1 MVAPTFILFYLVSLL
16 GSAFAANDW
25 SKPCLSGVC
34 FYDLPTSDV
43 GASGT
48 LKIWGSPDAITDITT
63 AAGWEIIDCKP
74 DVTTQDIRLVCTG
87 DEKCDHLYKNIG
99 AEGKIVRLP
108 ENCGSNA
115 FAHISRAWVP
125 EDQSIP
131 QNIAKRLVRRDGV
144 EPEVKALRLDTNF
157 AAADPSKVGDVNF
170 ALTGANVPGAKDQI
184 EFPEGPNE
192 VARRGFFKKLFK
204 GAKKL
209 VKGVVNGAK
218 KAVKKVVDVIKDL
231 NTVEIDKTK
240 TLKPIEFNKAFTLVD
255 ETLNCP
261 PIQGRL
267 KVDVDAKGN
276 AAASINVAAEGTIIP
291 PKVKDFAVT
300 ANLDGAIDGVIN
312 VAAGL
317 TGRLDSGLIKLIEV
331 GIPGLSFP
339 GILTIGPSFR
349 VDARATAALDMNA
362 DLKVG
367 ISYKL
372 DNAVLVFPA
381 DSKKAQQQG
390 SSFKVGDTPLKLAVV
405 PSVKA
410 TGLVEAHLI
419 PSLNL
424 GISALAGLAD
434 ARVFLELDASAAMKL
449 EVEGRA
455 AAVASVNLAQSSPA
469 ALPAAPQPSQG
480 LRAQQQ
486 NVPGQNAE
494 AQGSPS
500 SVSQI
505 QEAPSSAVQAP
516 STPVSSAQ
524 AQETPNQAS
533 PAPVE
538 GGQGGAGRAGQI
550 QQQQARSLAIRGAKP
565 IGHEYFARQLEAQT
579 DIQGTFG
586 GCFEISLGLA
596 VNAGADADFF
606 GLFEF
611 DKKFS
616 IFNEEFELFKKCFG
630 DRANQRRALS
640 GRYARRVSQLSVRSS
655 LTTLHTLQRRLECS
669 ASSGQSAP
677 ESIVDEVV
685 PASTLKAIQAS

>member
-1 MVAPTFILFYLVSLL
+1 MVAPTFILFYLFSLL

-87 DEKCDHLYKNIG
+87 DEKCEHLYKNIG

-125 EDQSIP
+125 ENQSIP
-131 QNIAKRLVRRDGV
+131 ENISKRLVRRDGV

-157 AAADPSKVGDVNF
+157 AAADPAKVGDVNF

-192 VARRGFFKKLFK
+192 IARRGFFKKLFK

-218 KAVKKVVDVIKDL
+218 KAVKKVVDGSSAVHAYHCSNLVIKDL

-240 TLKPIEFNKAFTLVD
+240 TLKPVEFSKVFTLVD

-300 ANLDGAIDGVIN
+300 ANLDGAIDGVIDI
-312 VAAGL
+312 AAGL
-317 TGRLDSGLIKLIEV
+317 TGRLDSGTIKLIEV

-349 VDARATAALDMNA
+349 VDARATAALDMTA

-372 DNAVLVFPA
+372 DNAVLVFPS

-390 SSFKVGDTPLKLAVV
+390 SSFKIGDTPLKLAVV

-410 TGLVEAHLI
+410 TGTVEAHLI

-455 AAVASVNLAQSSPA
+455 AAVASVNLAQSSAA
-469 ALPAAPQPSQG
+469 ALPATPQPSQG
-480 LRAQQQ
+480 L
-486 NVPGQNAE
+486 P
-494 AQGSPS
+494 
-500 SVSQI
+500 
-505 QEAPSSAVQAP
+505 
-516 STPVSSAQ
+516 
-524 AQETPNQAS
+524 
-533 PAPVE
+533 
-538 GGQGGAGRAGQI
+538 
-550 QQQQARSLAIRGAKP
+550 QQARSLQIRGSRP
-565 IGHEYFARQLEAQT
+565 IGHDYFARQLATQT
-579 DIQGTFG
+579 DVQGTFG
-586 GCFEISLGLA
+586 GCFEISVGLA

-606 GLFEF
+606 GLFDF

-616 IFNEEFELFKKCFG
+616 LFKEDFELFKKCFG
-630 DRANQRRALS
+630 DRANERRSLS
-640 GRYARRVSQLSVRSS
+640 GRYARRVSEMSVRSP
-655 LTTLHTLQRRLECS
+655 LPVLHTLQRRLECS
-669 ASSGQSAP
+669 VSAGQATP
-677 ESIVDEVV
+677 EAIVDEVV
-685 PASTLKAIQAS
+685 PAST